1 MNYIEL
7 LATEIY
13 ETVNRRPMPDEQRLL
28 YLFYA
33 GLALAVGASVTP
45 EQVHDAW
52 CAWASAREV
61 EHPCL
66 RPYPELDPGTRQLDV
81 PFAEAI
87 RTVMT
92 RRASLFGIANTCD

>member
-1 MNYIEL
+1 MGVAMNYIEQ

-13 ETVNRRPMPDEQRLL
+13 ETVNQCPMPDEQRLL

-33 GLALAVGASVTP
+33 GLALAVGTSVTP

-52 CAWASAREV
+52 CAWASAQGV

-66 RPYPELDPGTRQLDV
+66 RPYSELDPRTRQLDV
-81 PFAEAI
+81 PFADAI
-87 RTVMT
+87 RTVMAH
-92 RRASLFGIANTCD
+92 RASATG